1 MSSFCLCNAHTR
13 FIYKKVPHYTFFG
26 VYIRLGQIVPDVLL
40 LFFWG
45 ETVFPPK
52 KVVHLEMSTQ
62 QTLEFI
68 LYFPKCSY
76 FFAAVDIFIIIAL
89 T

>member
-1 MSSFCLCNAHTR
+1 MSSFCLCNV
-13 FIYKKVPHYTFFG
+13 YLYKVPHYTFFG

-40 LFFWG
+40 FFG
-45 ETVFPPK
+45 GVKSFPPK
-52 KVVHLEMSTQ
+52 KVVHLGMSTQ